1 MKNIGRSPISN
12 EAVQKMKMSLI
23 FFIGMLFSG
32 NSYSDAGGCPA
43 RYNAVVDAN
52 SGWITCIP
60 KDQDNGNGEDSAYR
74 PSVSDLFMA
83 VVGHADTPQLWVSS
97 GYLNIQD
104 ACKGAMDLPNSCTLL
119 VRAHNSQYIGTV
131 RNGRGVPYVS
141 SDNSIENATA
151 AAMRAC
157 KKESDSCQEGAM
169 LYNTL
174 AQTDRFPSIPIKE
187 YLAVTV
193 AWPAPGSKIKPSENQ
208 KTWLTSGRP
217 VSENVEAALSRC
229 RKESGTTCVV
239 GRHSGGGMLGRLH
252 ANDGYDYWVDAW
264 DRIWLERNVDK
275 LCPDGKQCKLIEV
288 FDSNQIADQVIQ

>member
-1 MKNIGRSPISN
+1 
-12 EAVQKMKMSLI
+12 MKMVKSLSLI
-23 FFIGMLFSG
+23 FLLGMAFNK
-32 NSYSDAGGCPA
+32 NSYADAGGCPA

-52 SGWITCIP
+52 SGWITCDP
-60 KDQDNGNGEDSAYR
+60 KDQDNSNGEDSTYI
-74 PSVSDLFMA
+74 PSLADLFMA

-97 GYLNIQD
+97 GYLSIQNAERSAMD
-104 ACKGAMDLPNSCTLL
+104 ACKGAMDLPNNCTVLA
-119 VRAHNSQYIGTV
+119 RAHNSQYIGTV

-141 SDNSIENATA
+141 SGNSIENATT
-151 AAMRAC
+151 AAMREC
-157 KKESDSCQEGAM
+157 LKESDSCQEGAM

-174 AQTDRFPSIPIKE
+174 AQTDRFPSVPIKE

-193 AWPAPGSKIKPSENQ
+193 AWPAPGSKIKPSEDK
-208 KTWLTSGRP
+208 KTWLVSGRP

-229 RKESGTTCVV
+229 QKESGTTCIV

-264 DRIWLERNVDK
+264 DRAWLERNVDK

-288 FDSNQIADQVIQ
+288 FDSSQITDQIVQ